1 MTCIAT
7 DGKTMATDSRST
19 IDDLIVTDTAEKIVR
34 SKDGAV
40 LGVSGD
46 RGACTLVRAWW
57 ADGADMAVLP
67 ALKPSPDGDSPFVG
81 LILRPDGTVEGI
93 DHHFAFMPRT
103 APTAIG
109 SGGQVALGAMLAG
122 RTPKEAVAIAAGQ
135 ISSVGGRVHEM
146 RPVAPDA

>member
-7 DGKTMATDSRST
+7 DGKTMAADSRST
-19 IDDLIVTDTAEKIVR
+19 IDDLIATDTAEKLVR
-34 SKDGAV
+34 GKDGAV

-46 RGACTLVRAWW
+46 RGACTLVRQWFVE
-57 ADGADMAVLP
+57 GASMDVLP
-67 ALKPSPDGDSPFVG
+67 ALKPSPDGESPFVG

-103 APTAIG
+103 TPTAIG

-135 ISSVGGRVHEM
+135 ITSVGGRVHDM
-146 RPVAPDA
+146 RPVDSDA